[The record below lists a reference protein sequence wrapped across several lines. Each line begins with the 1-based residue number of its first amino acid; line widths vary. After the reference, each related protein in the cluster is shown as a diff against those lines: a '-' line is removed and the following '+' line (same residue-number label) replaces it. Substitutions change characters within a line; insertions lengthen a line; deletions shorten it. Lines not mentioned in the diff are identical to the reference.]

1 MRRRPFMRCNRGLRK
16 SMVSAFSD
24 CCLARRRKA
33 EASMWEF
40 GPCEPRLIPLIGI
53 GGQPHRRLSDPSPAH
68 KLSAPGLTR
77 GVSDSAALDQGCIGG
92 GSTAKRKPRIMATE
106 GRITSERQQASD
118 IAGG

>member
-16 SMVSAFSD
+16 SIVSAFSD

-53 GGQPHRRLSDPSPAH
+53 GGQPHGRLSDPSPAH
-68 KLSAPGLTR
+68 KLCTPGLTR
-77 GVSDSAALDQGCIGG
+77 GRTEVPQ
-92 GSTAKRKPRIMATE
+92 TARQTRLLPPGAETLPA
-106 GRITSERQQASD
+106 GTPSEAQPGP
-118 IAGG
+118 AG